1 MEPILSTPSQ
11 DAGRQPLILPRS
23 EHPISRSEIG
33 DSALRVL
40 YRLTA
45 EGHRGYL
52 VGGGVRDLFLGKTP
66 KDFDV
71 ATDARPARIK
81 KVFRNSRIIGRRFRI
96 AHVYFPDGAIIEV
109 STFRR
114 GSQQTIKTGKGTI
127 LRDNEYGTPEED
139 ALRRDLTINGLF
151 YDIATFSVIDFV
163 GGVEDLKNG
172 IIRTISEPDASFAED
187 PVRMIRAQ
195 RHAARTGFQIERET
209 WNSIVENRARIAEAN
224 PSRLL
229 EEILKDLRSGMA
241 TPYFEQ
247 ILETRLFDCLLPP
260 LASQV
265 RAHGADH
272 PLWRRLR
279 TLDQRMQEGAS
290 PTTPV
295 LLSVL
300 LHTVLLPD
308 ARGWSGTH
316 NNPPDA
322 ETVMLA
328 NLKHILSVVRIS
340 RRDTERLMK
349 ILITY
354 RKLVQSVEKGR
365 LQRRLE
371 DKEYLA
377 EALDFAEI
385 DTASRG
391 LENDRLLAWRA
402 AAPPPRQLPSAFF
415 DQPPPIDGT
424 DSTDEGEETG
434 ANGDPD
440 DGSSDNGEDRGRRGR
455 SRRRRRRRRSN
466 A

>member
-1 MEPILSTPSQ
+1 MEPTLSTPSQ
-11 DAGRQPLILPRS
+11 DAGRKPLILSRS
-23 EHPISRSEIG
+23 EHPISRSNLG

-40 YRLTA
+40 YRLSA

-114 GSQQTIKTGKGTI
+114 GSQQTIQTGKGTI

-151 YDIATFSVIDFV
+151 YDIDTFSVIDFV
-163 GGVEDLKNG
+163 GGVEDLKNR
-172 IIRTISEPDASFAED
+172 IVRTINDPDTSFAED

-195 RHAARTGFQIERET
+195 RHAARTGFEIEPET
-209 WNSIVENRARIAEAN
+209 WNAIVRNRDRTTEAN

-241 TPYFEQ
+241 APYFEQ
-247 ILETRLFDCLLPP
+247 ILESRLFDCLLPP
-260 LASQV
+260 LAIQL
-265 RAHGADH
+265 RDHGEDH

-279 TLDQRMQEGAS
+279 TLDQRVTDGAS
-290 PTTPV
+290 LTTPV

-300 LHTVLLPD
+300 LHTVLLPH
-308 ARGWSGTH
+308 AKGWSGGE

-322 ETVMLA
+322 ESMMLA
-328 NLKHILSVVRIS
+328 NIKGILSVVRIS
-340 RRDTERLMK
+340 RRDTERIMK
-349 ILITY
+349 ILITH
-354 RKLVQSVEKGR
+354 RKLVQSIEKGK

-377 EALDFAEI
+377 EALDFAKI
-385 DTASRG
+385 DLASRESPTDRV
-391 LENDRLLAWRA
+391 LEWRA
-402 AAPPPRQLPSAFF
+402 AAPPPRQPSSNFLRRPRPGGPKQSDATN
-415 DQPPPIDGT
+415 PAGENGE
-424 DSTDEGEETG
+424 TDENADREGQRRRG
-434 ANGDPD
+434 
-440 DGSSDNGEDRGRRGR
+440 RGRR
-455 SRRRRRRRRSN
+455 RRPRRKKSKT
-466 A
+466 

>member
-1 MEPILSTPSQ
+1 MEPTLSTPSQ
-11 DAGRQPLILPRS
+11 DAGRKPLILPRS
-23 EHPISRSEIG
+23 EHPISRSNLG

-52 VGGGVRDLFLGKTP
+52 VGGGVRDLFLEKTP

-114 GSQQTIKTGKGTI
+114 GSQQTIQTGKGTI

-163 GGVEDLKNG
+163 GGVEDLKNR
-172 IIRTISEPDASFAED
+172 IVRTISDPDASFAED

-195 RHAARTGFQIERET
+195 RHAARTGFEIEPET
-209 WNSIVENRARIAEAN
+209 WNAIVRNRGRTSEAN

-241 TPYFEQ
+241 APYYEQ
-247 ILETRLFDCLLPP
+247 ILASRLFDCLLPP
-260 LASQV
+260 LADQV
-265 RAHGADH
+265 RAHGEDH

-279 TLDQRMQEGAS
+279 TLDRRVEGGAS
-290 PTTPV
+290 LTTPV

-300 LHTVLLPD
+300 LQTVLLPD
-308 ARGWSGTH
+308 VQGWGGAQ

-322 ETVMLA
+322 ETVMLS
-328 NLKHILSVVRIS
+328 NLKRILPVVRIS
-340 RRDTERLMK
+340 RRDAERMMK

-354 RKLVQSVEKGR
+354 RKITQSVEKGK

-385 DTASRG
+385 DLASRD
-391 LENDRLLAWRA
+391 LPTDRVVAWRA
-402 AAPPPRQLPSAFF
+402 ASPPPRQPSSNFLRRPGRPAPKPA
-415 DQPPPIDGT
+415 DPADPAREA
-424 DSTDEGEETG
+424 DE
-434 ANGDPD
+434 NG
-440 DGSSDNGEDRGRRGR
+440 GLENGEGQPRRGR
-455 SRRRRRRRRSN
+455 SRRRRTRRKKSKT
-466 A
+466 